1 MTRLDPKPG
10 EGIGR
15 RSMFAFAA
23 GAAALAAAAAPA
35 VAQVQRP
42 VGRFAG
48 KTVVVTGATSG
59 IGRVTAEQFAREGA
73 KVAFCGRR
81 EALGREVEAGIKAAG
96 GEASYIRADVRDA
109 AQVKRFVDEAVAKY
123 GRLDVGVNNAG
134 IGQPFVAMDKVTA
147 ENYRDMFATNV
158 QGKYDSMVA
167 ELAAMRDGGAIVNVS
182 SIFGVKAGAQAVAY
196 CATMHAVSGMTMAA
210 ALEAAPRK
218 IRVNAVAPGAI
229 TDTQFMRPILGRD
242 LNAEEIR
249 SFGPLHAL
257 GRTGASLEVARAI
270 LFLASDEASFVA
282 GEVMKVDGY
291 FLNG

>member
-35 VAQVQRP
+35 VAQAQRP

-218 IRVNAVAPGAI
+218 IRVNAVAPGTI

>member
-35 VAQVQRP
+35 VAQAQRP

>member
-10 EGIGR
+10 EGIAR
-15 RSMFAFAA
+15 RKMFAFAA
-23 GAAALAAAAAPA
+23 AGAAIAAAVAPA
-35 VAQVQRP
+35 GAQSPRP
-42 VGRFAG
+42 VGRFTG

-96 GEASYIRADVRDA
+96 GEASYIRADVRDS
-109 AQVKRFVDEAVAKY
+109 AQVKRFIDEVVAKY

-134 IGQPFVAMDKVTA
+134 IGQPFVPMDQVTD

-196 CATMHAVSGMTMAA
+196 CATMHAVSGMTLAA

-242 LNAEEIR
+242 LNVEEIR

-270 LFLASDEASFVA
+270 LFLASDDASFVA
-282 GEVMKVDGY
+282 GEIMKVDGY

>member
-15 RSMFAFAA
+15 RSMFALAA
-23 GAAALAAAAAPA
+23 GGAALAAAAAPV
-35 VAQVQRP
+35 VAQAQRP

>member
-15 RSMFAFAA
+15 RSMFALAA
-23 GAAALAAAAAPA
+23 GGAALAAAAAPV
-35 VAQVQRP
+35 VAQAQRP

-81 EALGREVEAGIKAAG
+81 EALGREVEAVIKAAG